1 MNYRFHHVHLT
12 CRDLELMIT
21 FFTETIGANLL
32 ARRKFGTADGASI
45 DLGGTTINL
54 RVARED
60 EEMIGDASQTSYGYD
75 HLGLEVED
83 IEAAHKALSEK
94 GYTFFIPPREVP
106 GMKIAFF
113 KGPEDITIEI
123 LQPLS

>member
-1 MNYRFHHVHLT
+1 MNYRFHHVHLI
-12 CRDLELMIT
+12 CKDLELMIT

-32 ARRKFGTADGASI
+32 VRRKFGTADGASI

-75 HLGLEVED
+75 HIGLEVED
-83 IEAAHKALSEK
+83 IEAAHNALSER
-94 GYTFFIPPREVP
+94 GCTFFIPPREVP

-113 KGPEDITIEI
+113 KGPENITIEI
-123 LQPLS
+123 LQPL

>member
-1 MNYRFHHVHLT
+1 MNYRFHHVHLI
-12 CRDLELMIT
+12 CKDLELMIA

-75 HLGLEVED
+75 HLGLEVEN

-94 GYTFFIPPREVP
+94 GYIFFIPPREVP
-106 GMKIAFF
+106 GLKIAFF
-113 KGPEDITIEI
+113 KGPEDITVEI
-123 LQPLS
+123 LQPL